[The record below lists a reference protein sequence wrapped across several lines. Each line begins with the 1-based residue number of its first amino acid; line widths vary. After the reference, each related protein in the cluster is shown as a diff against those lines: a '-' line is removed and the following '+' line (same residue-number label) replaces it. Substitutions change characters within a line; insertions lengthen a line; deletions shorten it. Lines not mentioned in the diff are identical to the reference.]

1 MDMQDDDAADWLIEL
16 RGSLHLTQE
25 GLAREL
31 GVTTSSVYRWEKGL
45 ARPSRL
51 ALAAIERLRARHG
64 DTSGDAMLARRSP

>member
-1 MDMQDDDAADWLIEL
+1 MTDEDAAAQVLKL
-16 RGSLHLTQE
+16 RGSLGLTQE

-51 ALAAIERLRARHG
+51 ALQAIERLR
-64 DTSGDAMLARRSP
+64 TRSQEAAAGELRTPWSQ